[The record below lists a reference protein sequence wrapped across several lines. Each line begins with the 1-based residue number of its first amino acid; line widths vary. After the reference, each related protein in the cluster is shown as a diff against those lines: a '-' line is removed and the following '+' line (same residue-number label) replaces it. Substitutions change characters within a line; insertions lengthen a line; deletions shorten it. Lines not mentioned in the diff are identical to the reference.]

1 MSFLKKVEAENAIAL
16 MNGQWLG
23 SRYALHGYGEEEADI
38 QVYRYCAYLRKR
50 KGHYSPKKSFMSF
63 L

>member
-23 SRYALHGYGEEEADI
+23 SRYALQGYGEEEADI
-38 QVYRYCAYLRKR
+38 QVYRYCAKR
-50 KGHYSPKKSFMSF
+50 KGHYSPKMSFMSF
-63 L
+63 M